1 MYGVRMGNEVGIVGF
16 ECFSPLG
23 ITFSETWQALQQ
35 NRSGIRYIDRYNPSE
50 QVLSGVAPVVYGGQI
65 PLSYDEMAGS
75 AERFRRSPEPAHH
88 CVGLVCEKLLNGLGF
103 DVAEHNPQR
112 IALLGATALTAQISQ
127 HTLMSTRRPYVN
139 FILNQCH
146 NVPLAVVAR
155 DFGLR
160 GPSFTVGGAC
170 ASGNHAVLV
179 ADAMIRS
186 GLLDCAVV
194 VGFEF
199 PLLPVNAGG
208 FNWLRALYKRD
219 RHDDRGYEHPEV
231 ASRPFSVDRR
241 GLLLAEAVGAV
252 LLSDVGYAQR
262 TGWPIAA
269 KIRGGYMNSD
279 GDHLTRMAPDNV
291 VVCMRGAL
299 EAARCNSDDIECV
312 NAHATSTP
320 VGDASELNGLS
331 QIFGARLAQLP
342 VVANKSQLG
351 HSLGASSILELM
363 SAVEGMARGI
373 LLPTLNHVPDPD
385 LPRAFFPTEAVAY
398 RHRVTLL
405 NSFGF
410 GGTNASLVVEA
421 CEQRQQ

>member
-1 MYGVRMGNEVGIVGF
+1 MGNEVGIVGS

-23 ITFSETWQALQQ
+23 TSFCDTWDALQE
-35 NRSGIRYIDRYNPSE
+35 NRSGIRYIDRYNPAE
-50 QVLSGVAPVVYGGQI
+50 QTLSGVAPVIYGGQI
-65 PLSYDEMAGS
+65 PLGYDEMAGS
-75 AERFRRSPEPAHH
+75 AERFKRSPEPAYH
-88 CVGLVCEKLLNGLGF
+88 CVSQVCEKLLKGLEF
-103 DVAEHNPQR
+103 DVAKHNPQR
-112 IALLGATALTAQISQ
+112 IAVLGATALTAQISQ
-127 HTLMSTRRPYVN
+127 HTLETTRRPYVN

-146 NVPLAVVAR
+146 NVPLAIVAR
-155 DFGLR
+155 DFGLQ

-179 ADAMIRS
+179 ANAMIRS
-186 GLLDCAVV
+186 GMLDCAVV

-199 PLLPVNAGG
+199 PLLPINAGG
-208 FNWLRALYKRD
+208 FNWLRALYKPGQQ
-219 RHDDRGYEHPEV
+219 DDRGYGRPEA

-252 LLSDVGYAQR
+252 LLSDVDYAQR
-262 TGWPIAA
+262 IGWPVAA

-291 VVCMRGAL
+291 VACMRGAL
-299 EAARCNSDDIECV
+299 EAARCSPDDIECV

-320 VGDASELNGLS
+320 VGDASELEGLS
-331 QIFGARLAQLP
+331 QIFGARLAELP

-363 SAVEGMARGI
+363 AAVEGMTRGI
-373 LLPTLNHVPDPD
+373 LLPTLNHVPDPE
-385 LPRAFFPTEAVAY
+385 LPRAFFPTEAIAY
-398 RHRVTLL
+398 PHRLTLL

-421 CEQRQQ
+421 GNQRQQ